1 MELNKLIKI
10 RNETSPTFCLAKFHE
25 ASIWVYSGKIA
36 SCHYTPFL
44 QVGDTIDTFYNP
56 AEKREQQKR
65 MLAGEQPPACDS
77 CWRYENLG
85 LTSDRTRKSLSFT
98 EHLKAEDYKNP
109 NYIFKPKALE
119 LAFNNTCNLAC
130 SYCSP
135 QFSTSWINDIRVN
148 GVYTGIKTDDRRHYQ
163 KDMAELEEMIKP
175 PHMELFWSWFET
187 VMEGLE
193 SIRVSG
199 GEPLMHEEV
208 FRLFAMMTRI
218 NPNIETVIH
227 SNLCQKP
234 VVMDRFFEKIKGL
247 NNLRMNISNESAGE
261 TAEFIREGMIYSEWL
276 TNIERLGNSTVKEFS
291 ISTTVSAI
299 ALQSLDQMY
308 RDIIDIRNRTK
319 IKPYI
324 SINMVDKPEFQGFA
338 CLTRSERDFYINKY
352 QKFYDSIKDDL
363 LPIELEHCN
372 RLIKFLD
379 EGFIRENQPELRK
392 DSDMF
397 FEQYTVRRNKPD
409 NLAKYIGVK

>member
-1 MELNKLIKI
+1 MDKNKLLKI
-10 RNETSPTFCLAKFHE
+10 RSETSPTFCLAKFHE

-44 QVGDTIDTFYNP
+44 QVGDTVDTFYNP

-85 LTSDRTRKSLSFT
+85 LTSDRTRKSLSFKD
-98 EHLKAEDYKNP
+98 HLSAEDYKNP
-109 NYIFKPKALE
+109 NFNFKPKALE

-135 QFSTSWINDIRVN
+135 QFSTSWINDIKNN
-148 GVYTGIKTDDRRHYQ
+148 GVYIGIKTDDRRHYQ
-163 KDMAELEEMIKP
+163 KDLTELNEMIKP

-187 VMEGLE
+187 VMESLE

-208 FRLFAMMTRI
+208 FQLFAMMIRI
-218 NPNIETVIH
+218 NPDIETVIH
-227 SNLCQKP
+227 SNLCQKSI
-234 VVMDRFFEKIKGL
+234 VMDRFFDKIRGL
-247 NNLRMNISNESAGE
+247 KNLRMNISNESAGE
-261 TAEFIREGMIYSEWL
+261 VAEFIREGMVYTDWL
-276 TNIERLGNSTVKEFS
+276 HNIERLGNSTVKEFS

-308 RDIIDIRNRTK
+308 LDIIDIRKRTK

-338 CLTRSERDFYINKY
+338 CLTRDERNFYIDKFT
-352 QKFYDSIKDDL
+352 KFYEKIKNDL
-363 LPIELEHCN
+363 LPVEYEHCN

-379 EGFIRENQPELRK
+379 EGFIRDNQPEMRK
-392 DSDMF
+392 DSDIF
-397 FEQYTVRRNKPD
+397 FEQYTMRRNKPD
-409 NLAKYIGVK
+409 NLAKYIGLR